1 MLNISLNAFNQSTA
15 TAPLTASTQDS
26 SLPEPVI
33 TLLNDNTKLEAPYSL
48 TTLQTQLQQQK
59 AALNSTS
66 SHQSNIDSNI
76 SDSLLGAIDTS
87 TTELNIIGMW
97 VEGGQA
103 GFQAALELIGKPLLG
118 LKNPEGSQNEDI
130 FQLAMLDLLIHA
142 KEYGIDED
150 KNFMQELAFSLEY
163 IGTGQ
168 HNTWIADLPPPKQ
181 AATVGNNRTHKGIHN
196 NHLVKMA
203 NDVWVKMS
211 ELIKQNEISHDSLI
225 YKALNKLSGETNK
238 ISDTLPQS
246 VYDQLYTANSK
257 GTPLSTESAY
267 FDPNKGG
274 WITDKNNNIS
284 PLMRLVFLS
293 NMLQKNPEMSQGQL
307 DTILTGNL
315 KEINDLSTKTNSTHV
330 YQFIVDFDNPTNKAS
345 SSTTTDNHGWQNT
358 WLDAS
363 KPSGGFKPTGV
374 NFALDFAGS
383 LNTDWLNKLYQNY
396 PKRVL
401 GDEDIKDINRIGD
414 NVKMIQQTLK
424 YWYQIMRDE
433 RIAIARNI

>member
-15 TAPLTASTQDS
+15 TPPLTVSTQDS

-66 SHQSNIDSNI
+66 SHQSSIDSNI

-103 GFQAALELIGKPLLG
+103 GFQAALELIGKPLLD
-118 LKNPEGSQNEDI
+118 LKTPKDSQNEDI

-142 KEYGIDED
+142 KEYELNTDT
-150 KNFMQELAFSLEY
+150 NFMQELAFSLEY

-181 AATVGNNRTHKGIHN
+181 ATEDNHLKHQGIQN

-203 NDVWVKMS
+203 NDVWMKMN
-211 ELIKQNEISHDSLI
+211 ELIQQKKVGSDSLI
-225 YKALNKLSGETNK
+225 YKALNKLSGGTNN
-238 ISDTLPQS
+238 ILATLPPS
-246 VYDQLYTANSK
+246 VYNQLHTADKNK
-257 GTPLSTESAY
+257 QYHKTEIGY
-267 FDPNKGG
+267 FNPNNGG
-274 WITDKNNNIS
+274 WITNKNNKMS

-293 NMLQKNPEMSQGQL
+293 NMLQKDPEMSQGQL
-307 DTILTGNL
+307 NTILTGNL
-315 KEINDLSTKTNSTHV
+315 KEINDLSTNTNTNSKHV
-330 YQFIVDFDNPTNKAS
+330 YEFIVEFDNQKNKAS
-345 SSTTTDNHGWQNT
+345 SSTTDNQGWQNT

-374 NFALDFAGS
+374 NFALDFAGK
-383 LNTDWLNKLYQNY
+383 LNTEWLNKLYQNY

-401 GDEDIKDINRIGD
+401 GDEDIKEINRIGD